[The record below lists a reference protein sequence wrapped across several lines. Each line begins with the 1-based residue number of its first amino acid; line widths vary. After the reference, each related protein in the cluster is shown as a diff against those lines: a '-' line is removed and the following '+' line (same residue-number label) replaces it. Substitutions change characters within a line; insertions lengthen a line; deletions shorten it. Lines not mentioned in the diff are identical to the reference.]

1 VNSHDVPHS
10 PKIQTFSKALIEL
23 DTQQQQQHLSAPTI
37 PALAHMAEEEQQ
49 VNDADFEGLDEGMD
63 NMGAE
68 DGAAEGIDVSFANRT
83 FCSAVGGTLVL
94 NCISSMVACK
104 LGYGHTVH
112 ALTACMSVSLRLY
125 CRSWRP

>member
-1 VNSHDVPHS
+1 
-10 PKIQTFSKALIEL
+10 
-23 DTQQQQQHLSAPTI
+23 
-37 PALAHMAEEEQQ
+37 MAEEEQQ

-83 FCSAVGGTLVL
+83 FCSAVGGMLVL

-112 ALTACMSVSLRLY
+112 ALTALYVCVSTSLLQELEAMKQKLKELEEEAAKLRNTQV
-125 CRSWRP
+125 STSSGTSASNTASPAI